1 METRDLGR
9 RFADN
14 ILSEVSDLDALAQF
28 LGIARTVHAGRNERV
43 RLDDEWPKFVFIG
56 KGATKLVAHA
66 SSGREQIVAFH
77 FQDDL
82 VSIPARGSHAYY
94 LCALED
100 CSMLV
105 FKAHKF
111 MALADKQPEI
121 LGEICKRSL
130 AALWRCREKTIQ
142 LGRKTAR
149 ERMANFLLAVAERN
163 GSGAKGSCELHL
175 PMSRRDIADSLG
187 LTIETV
193 SRQLGELKTEGLIC
207 TSGRSTVNLHDI
219 QSLRARADLLPDT
232 G

>member
-1 METRDLGR
+1 MELHSLNR

-14 ILSEVSDLDALAQF
+14 ILSKVGNTDAAEPFLAI
-28 LGIARTVHAGRNERV
+28 GRTVQAERNERI

-56 KGATKLVAHA
+56 GGATKLVAHA

-82 VSIPARGSHAYY
+82 VSIPSRGPHAYY

-100 CSMLV
+100 CEMLV
-105 FKAHKF
+105 FRADKF
-111 MALADKQPEI
+111 MALADQQPAI

-130 AALWRCREKTIQ
+130 AALWRCREKAIQ

-149 ERMANFLLAVAERN
+149 ERMANFLLAMAERN
-163 GSGAKGSCELHL
+163 GSGSNGSCEVQL
-175 PMSRRDIADSLG
+175 PMSRRDIADGLG

-193 SRQLGELKTEGLIC
+193 SRQLGELKTEGLIS
-207 TSGRSTVNLHDI
+207 TSGRSTVNLHDL
-219 QSLRARADLLPDT
+219 QTLRARADLLPDT